1 MCCWTFGRPGA
12 GRAFGELPYL
22 KQVHEKFKDR
32 KDFVMI
38 SLSLDKSVKEPR
50 EFLKKNELPWL
61 QAYLGEWSQTK
72 VPEQYGVQGIPAI
85 FLLSPEGKII
95 ETELEGSSISRAY

>member
-1 MCCWTFGRPGA
+1 M
-12 GRAFGELPYL
+12 
-22 KQVHEKFKDR
+22 KNSKDR

-72 VPEQYGVQGIPAI
+72 VP
-85 FLLSPEGKII
+85 SN
-95 ETELEGSSISRAY
+95 TESRAFRRYFY